1 MKIAVRGGHCPKVP
15 GARGI
20 LDELTEDRKVKD
32 AVIKYLRKLG
42 MDYKS
47 LFQIGKDGLSDNL
60 MDTLSDSLEAHELV
74 KCNLLKTCPVDVR
87 EAAIECASATGS
99 EVVHIV
105 GHTFLLYRRSKENKL
120 GLKK

>member
-1 MKIAVRGGHCPKVP
+1 M
-15 GARGI
+15 
-20 LDELTEDRKVKD
+20 LTGKQKRF
-32 AVIKYLRKLG
+32 LRHEAHHLNAI
-42 MDYKS
+42 
-47 LFQIGKDGLSDNL
+47 FQIGKDGLSDNL

-87 EAAIECASATGS
+87 EAAIECESATGS

>member
-1 MKIAVRGGHCPKVP
+1 M
-15 GARGI
+15 
-20 LDELTEDRKVKD
+20 LTSQNK
-32 AVIKYLRKLG
+32 KYLRKLG
-42 MDYKS
+42 MEYRS
-47 LFQIGKDGLSDNL
+47 LFQIGKDGLS
-60 MDTLSDSLEAHELV
+60 V

>member
-1 MKIAVRGGHCPKVP
+1 M
-15 GARGI
+15 
-20 LDELTEDRKVKD
+20 LTSANK
-32 AVIKYLRKLG
+32 KYLRKLG

-60 MDTLSDSLEAHELV
+60 MATLSDSLEAHELV
-74 KCNLLKTCPVDVR
+74 KCKTCPIDVR
-87 EAAIECASATGS
+87 EAAITCASATSS

-105 GHTFLLYRRSKENKL
+105 GHTFLLYRKSKENKL

>member
-1 MKIAVRGGHCPKVP
+1 M
-15 GARGI
+15 
-20 LDELTEDRKVKD
+20 LTSRNK
-32 AVIKYLRKLG
+32 KYLRKLG
-42 MDYKS
+42 MEYRS

-60 MDTLSDSLEAHELV
+60 MDALSDSLEAHE
-74 KCNLLKTCPVDVR
+74 LLKTCPVDVR

>member
-1 MKIAVRGGHCPKVP
+1 M
-15 GARGI
+15 
-20 LDELTEDRKVKD
+20 LTSQNKKL
-32 AVIKYLRKLG
+32 LRKLG

-60 MDTLSDSLEAHELV
+60 ISSLSDSLEAHELV
-74 KCNLLKTCPVDVR
+74 KCNLLKTSPFDVR
-87 EAAIECASATGS
+87 QAAIECASATGS

>member
-1 MKIAVRGGHCPKVP
+1 M
-15 GARGI
+15 
-20 LDELTEDRKVKD
+20 LTGKQKRF
-32 AVIKYLRKLG
+32 LRHEAHHLNAI
-42 MDYKS
+42 
-47 LFQIGKDGLSDNL
+47 FQIGKDGLSDNL
-60 MDTLSDSLEAHELV
+60 MDTLADSLEAHELV

>member
-1 MKIAVRGGHCPKVP
+1 M
-15 GARGI
+15 
-20 LDELTEDRKVKD
+20 LTGKQKRF
-32 AVIKYLRKLG
+32 LRHEAHHLNAI
-42 MDYKS
+42 
-47 LFQIGKDGLSDNL
+47 FQIGKDGLSDNL